1 MSSQRSPGDGR
12 AVSSGCACA
21 PGRSA
26 WALRPNDKIAEM
38 ASKGMTVAAAMKL
51 GGSLPD
57 VERTTSWGAPT
68 LKVRGKMMACQAIN
82 KQAEPNTLVVC
93 MPLADRD
100 ELIAADPDTYYLKPH
115 YEDYP
120 CVLVRLSRIQPDAL
134 RDLMRM
140 GWEFARSR
148 AKRKPPARVA
158 QRRHP

>member
-1 MSSQRSPGDGR
+1 MTP
-12 AVSSGCACA
+12 
-21 PGRSA
+21 
-26 WALRPNDKIAEM
+26 
-38 ASKGMTVAAAMKL
+38 KGMTIAAAMKI
-51 GGSLPD
+51 GAALPD

-68 LKVRGKMMACQAIN
+68 LKVRGKMIACQAIN

-93 MPLADRD
+93 MPIADRD

-148 AKRKPPARVA
+148 ATRKSVP
-158 QRRHP
+158 RRPKSRR

>member
-1 MSSQRSPGDGR
+1 
-12 AVSSGCACA
+12 
-21 PGRSA
+21 
-26 WALRPNDKIAEM
+26 
-38 ASKGMTVAAAMKL
+38 MTIAAAMKM
-51 GGSLPD
+51 GAALPD

-68 LKVRGKMMACQAIN
+68 LKVRGKMIACQAIN

-93 MPLADRD
+93 MPIADRD

-140 GWEFARSR
+140 GCEFARSR
-148 AKRKPPARVA
+148 TQRKSRARSVTTHGIDGGRCGPTGRPASTF
-158 QRRHP
+158 PKKPI

>member
-1 MSSQRSPGDGR
+1 
-12 AVSSGCACA
+12 
-21 PGRSA
+21 
-26 WALRPNDKIAEM
+26 M

>member
-1 MSSQRSPGDGR
+1 MPAKR
-12 AVSSGCACA
+12 
-21 PGRSA
+21 
-26 WALRPNDKIAEM
+26 
-38 ASKGMTVAAAMKL
+38 MTMAAAIRM
-51 GGSLPD
+51 GAALPD

-82 KQAEPNTLVVC
+82 KAAEPNTLVVC
-93 MPLADRD
+93 MPIADRD

-134 RDLMRM
+134 RDLLRM

-148 AKRKPPARVA
+148 TKRKAPARTA
-158 QRRHP
+158 KRRHPSRAR